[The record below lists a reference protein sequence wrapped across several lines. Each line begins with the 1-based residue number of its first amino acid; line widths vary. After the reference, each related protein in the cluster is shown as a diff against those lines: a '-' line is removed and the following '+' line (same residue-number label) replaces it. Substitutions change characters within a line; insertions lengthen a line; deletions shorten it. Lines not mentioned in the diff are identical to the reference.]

1 MIFVNII
8 LITTSIV
15 LIAELNDK
23 VSEYIRNRKY

>member
-15 LIAELNDK
+15 LIAELNHK

>member
-23 VSEYIRNRKY
+23 VSEYIRNRKH

>member
-15 LIAELNDK
+15 LIAELNEK
-23 VSEYIRNRKY
+23 ITEHIRNRKH